1 MKQDNFARRAA
12 EWDNPS
18 KVDMTQKFVQ
28 ALRSKVDLK
37 TTWKG
42 LEIGAGTGLVGL
54 QLLPHLKSVVFE
66 DTSEAMLDVLKQK
79 LTGSENVEILHD
91 EVTGYKATDIDF
103 VFSCMAFHH
112 IANIDATLAHLHSI
126 TKPDAIVVVGDIRT
140 EDGSFH
146 RFDPIPH
153 TGFDTDQLSAQ
164 FEAHGFKVAS
174 AETYNVLERERIP
187 AEINSYEQF
196 MLIATKINI

>member
-1 MKQDNFARRAA
+1 MKQDNFAHRAA

-18 KVDMTQKFVQ
+18 KVNMTQKFVE
-28 ALRSKVDLK
+28 ALRSRIDLK

-42 LEIGAGTGLVGL
+42 FEIGAGTGLVGL
-54 QLLPHLKSVVFE
+54 QLLPFLNSVVFE

-79 LTGSENVEILHD
+79 LTGKENIEILHD
-91 EVTGYKATDIDF
+91 EVTGYKTVDIDF

-112 IANIDATLAHLHSI
+112 IANIDATLAHLYKI
-126 TKPDAIVVVGDIRT
+126 TNPNAIVVIGDIRT

-164 FEAHGFKVAS
+164 FESHGFKVLS
-174 AETYNVLERERIP
+174 ADTYNVLERERIP
-187 AEINSYEQF
+187 GETNSYEQF
-196 MLIATKINI
+196 MLIATKINK

>member
-1 MKQDNFARRAA
+1 MTNDNFAHRAA

-18 KVDMTQKFVQ
+18 KVEMTQKFVE
-28 ALRSKVDLK
+28 ALLSKVALK
-37 TTWKG
+37 NSWKG
-42 LEIGAGTGLVGL
+42 LEVGAGTGLVGL
-54 QLLPHLKSVVFE
+54 QLLPYLNSIVFE

-79 LTGSENVEILHD
+79 LMGTENVEILHD
-91 EVTGYKATDIDF
+91 EVTGYKASDIDF

-112 IANIDATLAHLHSI
+112 IANIDATLAHLYTI
-126 TKPDAIVVVGDIRT
+126 TKSGATIVIGDIRT

-153 TGFDTDQLSAQ
+153 TGFDTDRLSEQ
-164 FEAHGFKVAS
+164 FEAHGFKVLS
-174 AETYNVLERERIP
+174 ADTYNVLERERIQ

-196 MLIATKINI
+196 MLVATKI